1 MFMHVESQ
9 RMIAKKGI
17 DQKNRYEGVFGLLPR
32 LELFNCSP
40 ALLEEDAVTAVR
52 AADVDVDLD
61 FLFTPGTL
69 IGTDYS
75 RP

>member
-1 MFMHVESQ
+1 
-9 RMIAKKGI
+9 MIAKKGI
-17 DQKNRYEGVFGLLPR
+17 DQKNRYEGIFVLLPR

-40 ALLEEDAVTAVR
+40 ALLKEDAVTAVR
-52 AADVDVDLD
+52 AADVDVDLN

-69 IGTDYS
+69 IGTDHS

>member
-1 MFMHVESQ
+1 
-9 RMIAKKGI
+9 MIAKKGI
-17 DQKNRYEGVFGLLPR
+17 DQKTGMRQFFCLLSR

-40 ALLEEDAVTAVR
+40 ALLEEDAVAAVR

-69 IGTDYS
+69 IGTDHS
-75 RP
+75 RPGL

>member
-1 MFMHVESQ
+1 MFLHVENQ

-17 DQKNRYEGVFGLLPR
+17 DQKKRYEGDFGLLPR
-32 LELFNCSP
+32 LELFNCCP
-40 ALLEEDAVTAVR
+40 ALLEEDAVTTVR
-52 AADVDVDLD
+52 ATDVDVDLD

-69 IGTDYS
+69 IGTDHR

>member
-17 DQKNRYEGVFGLLPR
+17 DQKNRSKGVLGLLPR
-32 LELFNCSP
+32 LELFNCSS

-52 AADVDVDLD
+52 AADVDVNLD

-69 IGTDYS
+69 IGTDHR